1 VEWHHQSS
9 QLKKKFKVQIS
20 AVQAMAR
27 DFWDSGG
34 ILLSTGILGW
44 GGGHRQIRA
53 MRADI

>member
-34 ILLSTGILGW
+34 ILLSTGILG
-44 GGGHRQIRA
+44 GHRQIRA